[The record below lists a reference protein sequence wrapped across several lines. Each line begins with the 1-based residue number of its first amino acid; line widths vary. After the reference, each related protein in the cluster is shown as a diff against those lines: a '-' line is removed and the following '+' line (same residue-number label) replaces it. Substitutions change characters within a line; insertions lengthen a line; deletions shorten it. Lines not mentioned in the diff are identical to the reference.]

1 MLITPD
7 IRDQA
12 YRLFIE
18 EVPELL
24 QEIEAGLLSLKQE
37 RTNERIHDLMRAAH
51 SLKGGA
57 ACLDL
62 EPIKIIAHRLEDV
75 FRALYNRSVAIDSE
89 LEGLLLQAYDCLRVP
104 LLQQITIGS
113 IDCAATLAVAEP
125 VFNQIEERLGDA
137 LAQIDRYMPMSSE
150 LGVDLVASIFETDV
164 VQGLERLAAVVA
176 NPQDFE
182 VAGELRAQAEVFA
195 GFAELLNLP
204 GFGAIAQTALT
215 AIDTYP
221 DRAREIIQVA
231 LADFHNSRA
240 AVLAGDRTN
249 GGSPSAALCALTE
262 KIVDLVPNPEPEFSP
277 LLDELLFG
285 NETAPI
291 EAEAIDPGIV
301 FVTEDDSNCAIES
314 EAHSLTISP
323 AANLSPIQSLS
334 HPTEISQRKI
344 EGDRPKVGSINSYTE
359 EPQIATAVSTRVE
372 LSRLERM
379 HKLLGELV
387 VNRNSIALQT
397 EQTQNSA
404 QELLRRFAH
413 FQELIGQ
420 LERRAE
426 GDKGAG
432 SREQGAGEK
441 RAEREKLPIT
451 NYQLPITNYQ
461 LPTTNYQLLLT
472 TDFDPLEMDRYG
484 AVHPLLQRILEEIVQ
499 LEEAVEDIALFAEQS
514 SQILERKQQVFS
526 QLQDELMRARMLPL
540 GEVLKRF
547 SRMLRDMSHT
557 YSKPVNLKLRGTE
570 VQVEKAILEKLYDPL
585 LHLLRNA
592 FAHGIE
598 SPEIRQQQGKP
609 ENGEILICAY
619 YKGNQTIIEVR
630 DDGRGLNLGQIRSR
644 IVELGWLSP
653 IEAASASKDELL
665 GFIFEPGFST
675 THHVSELSG
684 RGMGLDVVRSQLR
697 SLRGSVSVSSFPG
710 EGTTFTLRLPLTLT
724 IANLVVCSTGK
735 TTVAL
740 PSDSIEN
747 IVTTPSDRINRTGTQ
762 QLLRWREH
770 IIPIHRLAN
779 LLEYNRPMLEVA
791 KLDVANSQSSIT
803 TTVEE
808 RELPMLLLRWE
819 GELLALEV
827 DCLLA
832 EQELA
837 IKPFGSLVSP
847 PKYTYGC
854 TLLGN
859 GSLVPVIN
867 GASLLEY
874 VLERQQSTIQTTES
888 QSKNKEQKINNLWCD
903 RAAIVH
909 KTERPTI
916 LVVDDST
923 TMRQTLTLSLQKAGY
938 RVLSARDGLEAL
950 EKLQQSPTVQLVLCD
965 IEMPNMNGFEFLCQ
979 WRQEPQFAKI
989 PVAMLTSRS
998 NDKHRRLAAQ
1008 LGASAYFTKPY
1019 IELEFLQALKNIFEQ
1034 NVEEQMTLQHIA

>member
-1 MLITPD
+1 M
-7 IRDQA
+7 
-12 YRLFIE
+12 
-18 EVPELL
+18 
-24 QEIEAGLLSLKQE
+24 
-37 RTNERIHDLMRAAH
+37 HDLMRAAH

-182 VAGELRAQAEVFA
+182 VVGELRAQAEVFA

-215 AIDTYP
+215 ALDTYP

-240 AVLAGDRTN
+240 AVLAGDRTS

-262 KIVDLVPNPEPEFSP
+262 KSVDLVPNPESEFSP

-285 NETAPI
+285 DETAPI
-291 EAEAIDPGIV
+291 EAVAIDPGII
-301 FVTEDDSNCAIES
+301 FVTETEDDSNGAIES
-314 EAHSLTISP
+314 DAHSLTISP

-334 HPTEISQRKI
+334 HSTEISQSKI
-344 EGDRPKVGSINSYTE
+344 EGDRPKVGTTNSYTDE
-359 EPQIATAVSTRVE
+359 SQIATAVSTRVE

-432 SREQGAGEK
+432 NREQEVVGQGGQGGQGGTRGSHDRREWGLGGEGGQGGQGGQG
-441 RAEREKLPIT
+441 RIIA
-451 NYQLPITNYQ
+451 NYQLPTTNYQ
-461 LPTTNYQLLLT
+461 LPTTNYQLPIT

-644 IVELGWLSP
+644 VVELGWLSP
-653 IEAASASKDELL
+653 IEAASASKEQLL
-665 GFIFEPGFST
+665 EFIFEPGFST

-710 EGTTFTLRLPLTLT
+710 EGTTFILRLPLTLT

-770 IIPIHRLAN
+770 IIPIHRLAD

-791 KLDVANSQSSIT
+791 NSQSPIT

-867 GASLLEY
+867 GISLLEY
-874 VLERQQSTIQTTES
+874 VLERQQNTIQTTES
-888 QSKNKEQKINNLWCD
+888 QSQDREQNINNLWRD
-903 RAAIVH
+903 RTAIVH

-998 NDKHRRLAAQ
+998 NDKHRRLATQ

-1034 NVEEQMTLQHIA
+1034 TIEEQTALQHIA

>member
-24 QEIEAGLLSLKQE
+24 QEIEAGLLNLRQD
-37 RTNERIHDLMRAAH
+37 RTHERIHDLMRAAH

-57 ACLDL
+57 ACLEL
-62 EPIKIIAHRLEDV
+62 EAIKIVAHRLEDV
-75 FRALYNRSVAIDSE
+75 FRALYNRSVEIDPE
-89 LEGLLLQAYDCLRVP
+89 LEGLLLQAYDCLRIP

-113 IDCAATLAVAEP
+113 VDYAATLAAVEP
-125 VFNQIEERLGDA
+125 VFSLIEERLGDA
-137 LAQIDRYMPMSSE
+137 LAQLDNYMPMSSE

-215 AIDTYP
+215 ALDTHP
-221 DRAREIIQVA
+221 DRAKEIIQVA
-231 LADFHNSRA
+231 LADFHHSRA
-240 AVLAGDRTN
+240 AVLAGDRTT
-249 GGSPSAALCALTE
+249 GGNPSVALYALTE
-262 KIVDLVPNPEPEFSP
+262 QSIDLVPDTEPEFSP

-285 NETAPI
+285 DETAPI
-291 EAEAIDPGIV
+291 EATAIDPGII
-301 FVTEDDSNCAIES
+301 FVTDDSSPTTQTAT
-314 EAHSLTISP
+314 HSLTISP
-323 AANLSPIQSLS
+323 AANLSPIQSLPQ
-334 HPTEISQRKI
+334 PTAISQMRL
-344 EGDRPKVGSINSYTE
+344 EGDRQMGSANSSTD
-359 EPQIATAVSTRVE
+359 EPQLATAVSTRVE
-372 LSRLERM
+372 LSRLERI

-413 FQELIGQ
+413 FQELVSL

-426 GDKGAG
+426 GAEGA
-432 SREQGAGEK
+432 EGEK
-441 RAEREKLPIT
+441 TLH
-451 NYQLPITNYQ
+451 
-461 LPTTNYQLLLT
+461 PTPHTPHPAHHAPLT
-472 TDFDPLEMDRYG
+472 TPHSPLSTDFDPLEMDRYG
-484 AVHPLLQRILEEIVQ
+484 AIHSLVQRILEEIVQ

-547 SRMLRDMSHT
+547 SRMLRDLSHT

-598 SPEIRQQQGKP
+598 SPEIRRQQGKP

-619 YKGNQTIIEVR
+619 YKGNQTIIEVK

-644 IVELGWLSP
+644 VLELGWLSP
-653 IEAASASKDELL
+653 LEAASASKEQLL
-665 GFIFEPGFST
+665 EFIFEPGFST
-675 THHVSELSG
+675 TNCVSELSG

-724 IANLVVCSTGK
+724 IANLIVCSTGES
-735 TTVAL
+735 TVAL
-740 PSDSIEN
+740 PADSIES
-747 IVTTPSDRINRTGTQ
+747 IVTTQSDCINRTGTQ
-762 QLLRWREH
+762 QFLRWREQ
-770 IIPIHRLAN
+770 ILPIHRLAD
-779 LLEYNRPMLEVA
+779 LLEYNRPMLEI
-791 KLDVANSQSSIT
+791 SSNQAPVT
-803 TTVEE
+803 TAAVEE
-808 RELPMLLLRWE
+808 RDLSMLLLRWE

-832 EQELA
+832 EQELP

-874 VLERQQSTIQTTES
+874 VLERQQNRDRTTEGHARARDS
-888 QSKNKEQKINNLWCD
+888 INLFRRQAVAIAKI
-903 RAAIVH
+903 
-909 KTERPTI
+909 ERPTV

-950 EKLQQSPTVQLVLCD
+950 EKLQQPPAVQLVLCD

-979 WRQEPQFAKI
+979 WRQDPQLANI

-998 NDKHRRLAAQ
+998 NDKHRRLATQ
-1008 LGASAYFTKPY
+1008 LGAIAYFTKPY
-1019 IELEFLQALKNIFEQ
+1019 IELEFLRSLKNIFEQ
-1034 NVEEQMTLQHIA
+1034 NVEEPTALQHIA

>member
-24 QEIEAGLLSLKQE
+24 QEIEAGLLNLRQD
-37 RTNERIHDLMRAAH
+37 RTHERIHDLMRAAH

-57 ACLDL
+57 ACLEL
-62 EPIKIIAHRLEDV
+62 EAIKLVAHRLEDV
-75 FRALYNRSVAIDSE
+75 FRALYNRSVEIDPE
-89 LEGLLLQAYDCLRVP
+89 LEGLLLQAYDCLRIP

-113 IDCAATLAVAEP
+113 VDYGATLAAVEP
-125 VFNQIEERLGDA
+125 VFSLIEEHLGDA
-137 LAQIDRYMPMSSE
+137 LAQIDNYMPMSSE

-164 VQGLERLAAVVA
+164 VQGLERLATVIA

-215 AIDTYP
+215 ALDTHP
-221 DRAREIIQVA
+221 ERAKEIIQVA

-240 AVLAGDRTN
+240 AVLAGDRTT
-249 GGSPSAALCALTE
+249 GGNPSVALCALTE
-262 KIVDLVPNPEPEFSP
+262 QSIDLVPDTEPQFSP

-285 NETAPI
+285 DETAPI
-291 EAEAIDPGIV
+291 EATAIDPGIIL
-301 FVTEDDSNCAIES
+301 VTEDDSSPTTETAT
-314 EAHSLTISP
+314 HSLTISP
-323 AANLSPIQSLS
+323 AANLSPIQSLPQ
-334 HPTEISQRKI
+334 PTAISQVKL
-344 EGDRPKVGSINSYTE
+344 EGDRQMGSANSSTD
-359 EPQIATAVSTRVE
+359 EPQLATAVSTRVE
-372 LSRLERM
+372 LSRLERI

-413 FQELIGQ
+413 FQELVSL

-426 GDKGAG
+426 GAEEAKA
-432 SREQGAGEK
+432 SR
-441 RAEREKLPIT
+441 
-451 NYQLPITNYQ
+451 Q
-461 LPTTNYQLLLT
+461 LPTTNYPLLPITHYPLPF
-472 TDFDPLEMDRYG
+472 DFDPLEMDRYG
-484 AVHPLLQRILEEIVQ
+484 AIHPLVQRILEEIVQ

-547 SRMLRDMSHT
+547 SRMLRDLSHT

-598 SPEIRQQQGKP
+598 SPDIRRQQGKP
-609 ENGEILICAY
+609 DNGEILICAY
-619 YKGNQTIIEVR
+619 YKGNQTIIEVK
-630 DDGRGLNLGQIRSR
+630 DDGRGLNLGQIRSHV
-644 IVELGWLSP
+644 VELGWLSP
-653 IEAASASKDELL
+653 LEAASASKEQLL
-665 GFIFEPGFST
+665 EFIFEPGFST
-675 THHVSELSG
+675 TNCVSELSG

-724 IANLVVCSTGK
+724 IANLIVCSTGK

-740 PSDSIEN
+740 PADSIES
-747 IVTTPSDRINRTGTQ
+747 IVTTQSDCINRTGTQ
-762 QLLRWREH
+762 QLLRWREQ
-770 IIPIHRLAN
+770 IVPIHRLAD
-779 LLEYNRPMLEVA
+779 LLEYNRPMLEISGNQAPV
-791 KLDVANSQSSIT
+791 T
-803 TTVEE
+803 TTAVEE
-808 RELPMLLLRWE
+808 KDLSMLLLRWE

-832 EQELA
+832 EQELP

-874 VLERQQSTIQTTES
+874 VLERQQNRDRTTES
-888 QSKNKEQKINNLWCD
+888 HLRARDSINLFRRQAVAIAKI
-903 RAAIVH
+903 
-909 KTERPTI
+909 ERPTV

-950 EKLQQSPTVQLVLCD
+950 EKLQQPPAVQLVLCD
-965 IEMPNMNGFEFLCQ
+965 IEMPNLNGFEFLCQ
-979 WRQEPQFAKI
+979 WRQDPQLAKI

-998 NDKHRRLAAQ
+998 NDKHRRLATQ
-1008 LGASAYFTKPY
+1008 LGAIAYFTKPY
-1019 IELEFLQALKNIFEQ
+1019 IELEFLQAIKNILEQ
-1034 NVEEQMTLQHIA
+1034 NVEEKTALQHIA

>member
-37 RTNERIHDLMRAAH
+37 RTHERIHDLMRAAH

-215 AIDTYP
+215 ALDTYP

-231 LADFHNSRA
+231 LADFHNSRV
-240 AVLAGDRTN
+240 AVIAGDRTT

-262 KIVDLVPNPEPEFSP
+262 KIVDLVPNPEPQFSP

-285 NETAPI
+285 D
-291 EAEAIDPGIV
+291 EAVPREAAATDPDII
-301 FVTEDDSNCAIES
+301 FVTDTEDDSNGAIAS
-314 EAHSLTISP
+314 DAHSLIISP

-334 HPTEISQRKI
+334 HSTEISQSKI
-344 EGDRPKVGSINSYTE
+344 EGDRPKVGTTNSYTDE
-359 EPQIATAVSTRVE
+359 SQIATAVSTRVE

-387 VNRNSIALQT
+387 VNRNSIALQI

-426 GDKGAG
+426 GDRGAG
-432 SREQGAGEK
+432 GAGGDK
-441 RAEREKLPIT
+441 RATT

-461 LPTTNYQLLLT
+461 LPLT

-499 LEEAVEDIALFAEQS
+499 LEEAVEDIALFAEES

-747 IVTTPSDRINRTGTQ
+747 IVTTPSDRINCTGTQ
-762 QLLRWREH
+762 RLLRWREH
-770 IIPIHRLAN
+770 IIPIHRLAD

-791 KLDVANSQSSIT
+791 NSPSPIT

-859 GSLVPVIN
+859 GSLVSVIN
-867 GASLLEY
+867 GISLLEY
-874 VLERQQSTIQTTES
+874 VLERQQNTIQTTES
-888 QSKNKEQKINNLWCD
+888 QSKDKEQNINNLWRD

-979 WRQEPQFAKI
+979 WRQEAQFAKI

-998 NDKHRRLAAQ
+998 NDKHRRLAIQ

-1019 IELEFLQALKNIFEQ
+1019 IELEFLQALKDIFEH
-1034 NVEEQMTLQHIA
+1034 NVEEQTTLQHIA

>member
-37 RTNERIHDLMRAAH
+37 RTHERIHDLMRAAH

-62 EPIKIIAHRLEDV
+62 EPIKIVAHRLEDV

-164 VQGLERLAAVVA
+164 VQGLERLAAVVT

-215 AIDTYP
+215 ALNTHP

-240 AVLAGDRTN
+240 AVLAGDRTT

-262 KIVDLVPNPEPEFSP
+262 QSVDLVPHPESEFSP

-285 NETAPI
+285 DETAPI
-291 EAEAIDPGIV
+291 EAVAIDPDII
-301 FVTEDDSNCAIES
+301 FVTETEDDSNGAIES
-314 EAHSLTISP
+314 DAHSLTISP
-323 AANLSPIQSLS
+323 AANISPIQSLS
-334 HPTEISQRKI
+334 HSTEISQSNI
-344 EGDRPKVGSINSYTE
+344 EGDRSKVGSINSYAD

-397 EQTQNSA
+397 EQTQNSS

-432 SREQGAGEK
+432 SRDEQGAGEK
-441 RAEREKLPIT
+441 RAEGEKLPIT
-451 NYQLPITNYQ
+451 NYP
-461 LPTTNYQLLLT
+461 LPTTNYQLPIT

-644 IVELGWLSP
+644 VVELGWLSP
-653 IEAASASKDELL
+653 IEAASASKEQLL
-665 GFIFEPGFST
+665 EFIFEPGFST

-710 EGTTFTLRLPLTLT
+710 EGTTFILRLPLTLT

-770 IIPIHRLAN
+770 IIPIHRLAD

-791 KLDVANSQSSIT
+791 NSQSPIT

-867 GASLLEY
+867 GVSLLEH
-874 VLERQQSTIQTTES
+874 VLERQQNTIQTTES
-888 QSKNKEQKINNLWCD
+888 QSKDKEQNINNLWRD

-998 NDKHRRLAAQ
+998 NDKHRRLATQ

-1034 NVEEQMTLQHIA
+1034 NIEEQTTLQHIA

>member
-37 RTNERIHDLMRAAH
+37 RTHERIHDLMRAAH

-75 FRALYNRSVAIDSE
+75 FRALYNRSVTIDSE

-137 LAQIDRYMPMSSE
+137 LAQLDCYMPMSSE

-215 AIDTYP
+215 ALETYP

-240 AVLAGDRTN
+240 AVLAGDRTT

-262 KIVDLVPNPEPEFSP
+262 KIVDLVPNPEPQFSP

-285 NETAPI
+285 DEAVPI
-291 EAEAIDPGIV
+291 EAAAIDPDII
-301 FVTEDDSNCAIES
+301 FVTETEDDSNGAIES
-314 EAHSLTISP
+314 DAHSLTISP

-334 HPTEISQRKI
+334 HSTEISQSKI
-344 EGDRPKVGSINSYTE
+344 EGDRPKVGTTNSYTDE
-359 EPQIATAVSTRVE
+359 SQIATAVSTRVE

-432 SREQGAGEK
+432 SRETRSRGAEETRSRGAGE
-441 RAEREKLPIT
+441 
-451 NYQLPITNYQ
+451 NQ
-461 LPTTNYQLLLT
+461 LPTTNYQLPLT

-547 SRMLRDMSHT
+547 SRMLRDMSHN

-653 IEAASASKDELL
+653 IEAASASKEQLL
-665 GFIFEPGFST
+665 EFIFEPGFST

-724 IANLVVCSTGK
+724 IANLVVCSTGT

-770 IIPIHRLAN
+770 IIPIHRLAD
-779 LLEYNRPMLEVA
+779 LLEYNRPMLEVT
-791 KLDVANSQSSIT
+791 NSPSPIT

-867 GASLLEY
+867 GISLLEY
-874 VLERQQSTIQTTES
+874 VLERQQNTIQTTES
-888 QSKNKEQKINNLWCD
+888 QSKDKEQNINNLWRD
-903 RAAIVH
+903 RTAIVH

-998 NDKHRRLAAQ
+998 NDKHRRLAIQ

-1034 NVEEQMTLQHIA
+1034 NVEEQTILQHIA

>member
-24 QEIEAGLLSLKQE
+24 QEIEAGLLNLKQE

-57 ACLDL
+57 ACLEL
-62 EPIKIIAHRLEDV
+62 EPIQIIAHRLEDV
-75 FRALYNRSVAIDSE
+75 FRALYNRSVTIDSE
-89 LEGLLLQAYDCLRVP
+89 LEDLLLQAYDCLRVP

-113 IDCAATLAVAEP
+113 IDAATLAVAEP
-125 VFNQIEERLGDA
+125 VFNLIEARLGDA
-137 LAQIDRYMPMSSE
+137 LAQIDRYMPMSPE

-215 AIDTYP
+215 ALDTYP

-231 LADFHNSRA
+231 LADFHNSRV
-240 AVLAGDRTN
+240 AVLAGDRTT

-277 LLDELLFG
+277 LLDELLFSD
-285 NETAPI
+285 ETTPI
-291 EAEAIDPGIV
+291 EAATVDPAII
-301 FVTEDDSNCAIES
+301 FVTDDDSSCIEPD
-314 EAHSLTISP
+314 AHSLVISP

-334 HPTEISQRKI
+334 QPTAIPQSKI
-344 EGDRPKVGSINSYTE
+344 ECDRPKVGSTNSHTD
-359 EPQIATAVSTRVE
+359 EPQLATAVSTRVE

-404 QELLRRFAH
+404 QELLHRFAR
-413 FQELIGQ
+413 FQELVNL
-420 LERRAE
+420 LE
-426 GDKGAG
+426 KGAG
-432 SREQGAGEK
+432 SGGAGEQGS
-441 RAEREKLPIT
+441 
-451 NYQLPITNYQ
+451 NYQL
-461 LPTTNYQLLLT
+461 TTHHSPLS

-499 LEEAVEDIALFAEQS
+499 LEEAVEDIALFTEQS

-598 SPEIRQQQGKP
+598 SPEIRRQQGKP

-619 YKGNQTIIEVR
+619 YKGNQTIIEVK

-644 IVELGWLSP
+644 VVELGWLSP
-653 IEAASASKDELL
+653 VEAASASKEQLL
-665 GFIFEPGFST
+665 EFIFEPGFST
-675 THHVSELSG
+675 TNRVSELSG

-724 IANLVVCSTGK
+724 IANLIVCSTGK

-747 IVTTPSDRINRTGTQ
+747 IVTTSSDRINRTGTQ
-762 QLLRWREH
+762 QLLRWKEQ
-770 IIPIHRLAN
+770 IVPIHRLADF
-779 LLEYNRPMLEVA
+779 LEYNRPMLEVPS
-791 KLDVANSQSSIT
+791 SQSPVT

-867 GASLLEY
+867 GVSLLEY
-874 VLERQQSTIQTTES
+874 VLERQQNIIQTTETNLRDRE
-888 QSKNKEQKINNLWCD
+888 QSINNLCRD
-903 RAAIVH
+903 RAASVN
-909 KTERPTI
+909 KTEPPTI

-998 NDKHRRLAAQ
+998 NDKHRRLATQ
-1008 LGASAYFTKPY
+1008 LGACAYFTKPY

-1034 NVEEQMTLQHIA
+1034 NVEEQNTLQHIA

>member
-75 FRALYNRSVAIDSE
+75 FRALYNRSVAVDSE

-113 IDCAATLAVAEP
+113 IDCVATLAVAEP
-125 VFNQIEERLGDA
+125 IFNQIEERLGDA
-137 LAQIDRYMPMSSE
+137 LAQIDRYIPMSSE

-215 AIDTYP
+215 ALDTYP
-221 DRAREIIQVA
+221 KRAREIIQVA
-231 LADFHNSRA
+231 LADFHNSRT
-240 AVLAGDRTN
+240 AVLAGDRTT
-249 GGSPSAALCALTE
+249 GGNPSAALCALTE
-262 KIVDLVPNPEPEFSP
+262 KSVDLAPSPEPQFSP

-285 NETAPI
+285 DETVPI
-291 EAEAIDPGIV
+291 EAVAIDPGIV
-301 FVTEDDSNCAIES
+301 FVTETENDSNDAIES

-334 HPTEISQRKI
+334 HSTEISQSNI

-404 QELLRRFAH
+404 QELLRRFAY

-420 LERRAE
+420 LERRTEADE
-426 GDKGAG
+426 GAG
-432 SREQGAGEK
+432 SREQRSRGAGE
-441 RAEREKLPIT
+441 
-451 NYQLPITNYQ
+451 NQ
-461 LPTTNYQLLLT
+461 LPTTNYQLPLT

-598 SPEIRQQQGKP
+598 SPEIRRQQGKP

-653 IEAASASKDELL
+653 IEAASASKEQLL
-665 GFIFEPGFST
+665 EFIFEPGFST

-770 IIPIHRLAN
+770 IIPIHRLAD

-791 KLDVANSQSSIT
+791 KLDVANSQSLIT
-803 TTVEE
+803 TTMEE
-808 RELPMLLLRWE
+808 KELPMLLLRWE

-847 PKYTYGC
+847 PNYTYGC

-867 GASLLEY
+867 GSSLLEY
-874 VLERQQSTIQTTES
+874 VIERQQSTVQATEN
-888 QSKNKEQKINNLWCD
+888 QSKDKEQNINILWRD
-903 RAAIVH
+903 RTAIVH
-909 KTERPTI
+909 KTESHTI

-998 NDKHRRLAAQ
+998 NDKHRRLATQ

-1034 NVEEQMTLQHIA
+1034 NVEEQTTLQHIA